1 MQWCEGVIKVRNLF
15 ICIIKSKVMSVI
27 IGIHLGHDASIALVK
42 DGRLVATSAVERWSR
57 YKKDMFVQ
65 REHLELILRGWD
77 LKIKDIDAFTFSA
90 WSQEFIPWLKIY
102 YPKDSSKYPLT
113 SFGTWEPQSSLI
125 NHLPDVQKVELTKHG
140 YTLPGTIHRLSDHWH
155 SHDINDNN
163 SIDLNVRI
171 DGINKDFKGITPLG
185 V

>member
-65 REHLELILRGWD
+65 REHLELILRGWN
-77 LKIKDIDAFTFSA
+77 LKIKDIFNLESR
-90 WSQEFIPWLKIY
+90 I
-102 YPKDSSKYPLT
+102 
-113 SFGTWEPQSSLI
+113 
-125 NHLPDVQKVELTKHG
+125 
-140 YTLPGTIHRLSDHWH
+140 YTLVKNILS
-155 SHDINDNN
+155 
-163 SIDLNVRI
+163 
-171 DGINKDFKGITPLG
+171 
-185 V
+185 